1 MVGNDAVEDLA
12 AAKTGMQ
19 VFLLTDCLINKTN
32 VDLNTCPH
40 GSFDSL
46 ITFIPQQL

>member
-32 VDLNTCPH
+32 VDLTNLPH

-46 ITFIPQQL
+46 MAFIHQQV